1 MPIGPKSL
9 RRAKKH
15 KPGNLC
21 LRAGGFCGAR
31 AMNRT
36 VTRSKLDEMTR
47 QKIMTAILEYADRLG
62 EAPSLQQLMRVS
74 SCTKR
79 QIRRHFGSY
88 AAALR
93 ECNLERYGGG
103 TKVPLETLFHDWAMV
118 VRSLK
123 RLPSGTEYERN
134 SHYSQ
139 RPLLTRFGTWK
150 QVPHGLK
157 QFIQAQAAKDPRWL
171 EEWKDVL
178 DLITA
183 NDKEEAG
190 KDGMSEALVIGN
202 GGRRW
207 KPAQGG
213 TDEQSKN
220 FRTAIRQA
228 KHWQAFPDRPFY
240 GPLIY
245 PYPLA
250 HGPMNELGV
259 LFLFGTVA
267 AELGFVV
274 TWIRMEFPDC
284 EAMILVGHDK
294 WQRIRIEFEY
304 ESRNFLKHMHDAKE
318 CDLIVCWKHN
328 WAECPVKVLELSKVL
343 QDYVI

>member
-1 MPIGPKSL
+1 
-9 RRAKKH
+9 
-15 KPGNLC
+15 
-21 LRAGGFCGAR
+21 
-31 AMNRT
+31 MNRT
-36 VTRSKLDEMTR
+36 ITRSKTNEMAR
-47 QKIMTAILEYADRLG
+47 QKIVTAIVEYAEKLG

-74 SCTKR
+74 NCTKR
-79 QIRRHFGSY
+79 QVRRHFGTY

-103 TKVPLETLFHDWAMV
+103 AKVPLETLFHDWAMV
-118 VRSLK
+118 VRALQK
-123 RLPSGTEYERN
+123 LPSGTEYERN
-134 SHYSQ
+134 SHYSR
-139 RPLLTRFGTWK
+139 RPLVTRFGTWNL
-150 QVPHGLK
+150 VPHGLK
-157 QFIQAQAAKDPRWL
+157 QFIHAQGAKEPKWL

-178 DLITA
+178 ELIEA
-183 NDKEEAG
+183 NDKPETE
-190 KDGMSEALVIGN
+190 KDETPEGLVRGN

-207 KPAQGG
+207 KPVQGG
-213 TDEQSKN
+213 TD
-220 FRTAIRQA
+220 RR
-228 KHWQAFPDRPFY
+228 WQAFPDRPFY
-240 GPLIY
+240 GPLIH

-267 AELGFVV
+267 AEMGFVV

-284 EAMILVGHDK
+284 EAMILVGDDK

-328 WAECPVKVLELSKVL
+328 WPECPVKVLELRKVL
-343 QDYVI
+343 EDRMIW

>member
-1 MPIGPKSL
+1 
-9 RRAKKH
+9 
-15 KPGNLC
+15 
-21 LRAGGFCGAR
+21 
-31 AMNRT
+31 MNRT
-36 VTRSKLDEMTR
+36 ITRSKTNEMAR
-47 QKIMTAILEYADRLG
+47 QKIVTAIVEYAEKLG

-74 SCTKR
+74 NCTKR
-79 QIRRHFGSY
+79 QVRRHFGTY

-93 ECNLERYGGG
+93 ECNLVRYGGG
-103 TKVPLETLFHDWAMV
+103 AKVPLENLFHDWAMV
-118 VRSLK
+118 VRALK
-123 RLPSGTEYERN
+123 KLPSVTEYERN

-139 RPLLTRFGTWK
+139 KPLVTRFGTWN
-150 QVPHGLK
+150 QVPYGLK
-157 QFIQAQAAKDPRWL
+157 QFIHAQGAKEPKWL

-178 DLITA
+178 ELIEA
-183 NDKEEAG
+183 DDKAETG
-190 KDGMSEALVIGN
+190 KDETPEGLVRGN

-207 KPAQGG
+207 KPEQGG
-213 TDEQSKN
+213 TD
-220 FRTAIRQA
+220 RR
-228 KHWQAFPDRPFY
+228 WQAFPDRPFY
-240 GPLIY
+240 GPLIH

-284 EAMILVGHDK
+284 EAMILVGDEK

-328 WAECPVKVLELSKVL
+328 WPECPVKVLELRKVL
-343 QDYVI
+343 QG

>member
-1 MPIGPKSL
+1 
-9 RRAKKH
+9 
-15 KPGNLC
+15 
-21 LRAGGFCGAR
+21 
-31 AMNRT
+31 MNRT
-36 VTRSKLDEMTR
+36 VTRSKLDETTK
-47 QKIMTAILEYADRLG
+47 QKIVAAILEHAERLG
-62 EAPSLQQLMRVS
+62 EPPSLQQLMRVS

-79 QIRRHFGSY
+79 QVKRHFGSY

-93 ECNLERYGGG
+93 ACNLERYGGG
-103 TKVPLETLFHDWAMV
+103 AKVPLETLFHDWAMV
-118 VRSLK
+118 VRALK
-123 RLPSGTEYERN
+123 KLPSISEYEKN
-134 SHYSQ
+134 SRYSQ
-139 RPLLTRFGTWK
+139 RPLVTRFGTWN

-157 QFIQAQAAKDPRWL
+157 MFIEAQGAKEPRWL

-178 DLITA
+178 ELITA
-183 NDKEEAG
+183 NSKAEAG
-190 KDGMSEALVIGN
+190 KDGIPEESIRGN
-202 GGRRW
+202 GWRRW
-207 KPAQGG
+207 NSARGG
-213 TDEQSKN
+213 TDRQSKI
-220 FRTAIRQA
+220 FRAAIGQGQR
-228 KHWQAFPDRPFY
+228 WQAFPDRPFY
-240 GPLIY
+240 GPLIH

-284 EAMILVGHDK
+284 EAMILVGDDK

-328 WAECPVKVLELSKVL
+328 WPECPVKVLELSKVL
-343 QDYVI
+343 QERFIG